1 MTQDTLGRNKSFLV
15 NLYCSRCG
23 KSFEADKVQTICTS
37 CQGTLFARYDLEKA
51 KSIVSKE
58 DLNRREAT
66 MWRYQE
72 LLPVIQASDIVSL
85 GEGFT
90 SIIPANKLTNQI
102 GLESLLVKDD
112 GVIPTGSFK
121 ARGQS
126 AAISK
131 AKELGIKSVAL
142 ASAGNAGVA
151 AAAYSARVSLEC
163 NVFMPKDAPI
173 AAKKQCAQFGAK
185 LHLVDGLINDCARKV
200 VEGKDEF
207 GWFELS
213 TLKEPY
219 RVEGK
224 KTMGYEIA
232 EQLGWDLP
240 DVIIYPTGG
249 GTGLVGMWKAFD
261 ELESLGWI
269 SKNERPKMISV
280 QAAGCAPVVKA
291 FQEQK
296 SSIERPFEKA
306 STIAGG
312 LRVPFPFASD
322 QILKVIRESDGVAIS
337 VSDEEILQAMRNF
350 ARSEGMLV
358 CPEGAATLAALP
370 KLLEQKN
377 IDKKE
382 KVLLYNT
389 GSGLN
394 YLELIEENVIPEA
407 G

>member
-1 MTQDTLGRNKSFLV
+1 MQTTVSSGSLLT
-15 NLYCSRCG
+15 NLSCSRCG
-23 KSFEADKVQTICTS
+23 KSYDADKIQTICTS

-51 KSIVSKE
+51 RSTIPKVEFQKRVTS
-58 DLNRREAT
+58 

-72 LLPVIQASDIVSL
+72 LLPLIQRTNIVTI

-90 SIIPANKLTNQI
+90 PIVHIQKLANL
-102 GLESLLVKDD
+102 LELDSLFVKDD

-131 AKELGIKSVAL
+131 AKELGITKVAL

-151 AAAYSARVSLEC
+151 AAAYSAKASIEC
-163 NVFMPKDAPI
+163 NVFMPKDAPESAI
-173 AAKKQCAQFGAK
+173 RQCRLFGAK
-185 LHLVDGLINDCARKV
+185 LHLVDGLINDCARMV
-200 VEGKDEF
+200 AEGKSRS

-232 EQLGWDLP
+232 EQFDWTLP

-261 ELESLGWI
+261 ELTSLDWI
-269 SKNERPKMISV
+269 SKSMKPRMISV
-280 QAAGCAPVVKA
+280 QAEGCAPVVKA
-291 FQEQK
+291 FQEGK
-296 SSIERPFEKA
+296 SSIERTFENA
-306 STIAGG
+306 STIASG
-312 LRVPFPFASD
+312 LRVPLPFASE
-322 QILKVIRESDGVAIS
+322 QILKVIRESDGVAIY
-337 VSDEEILQAMRNF
+337 VSDREIVEAMKNF
-350 ARSEGMLV
+350 AKSEGMFV
-358 CPEGAATLAALP
+358 CPEAAATLAALP
-370 KLLEQKN
+370 KLLEQKT
-377 IDKKE
+377 IERKDRI
-382 KVLLYNT
+382 LLYNT

-394 YLELIEENVIPEA
+394 YLELIANIAEA
-407 G
+407 N